1 MNGMRTNK
9 FAGQIAGI
17 LVLITGFMVV
27 PSGAQENLVRILS
40 PSTGAVARPGQTITV
55 AVAADASVEKL
66 ALIGQHPLGVG
77 RVVAGGAPGIIARG
91 QGESRPIQFQVRIP
105 VDIRPGVYRVTAMGR
120 ISGGDVE
127 SEAVTID
134 VEKSEE
140 PVRIWAEPSLIQFA
154 HVGDEIPVRVLGIFA
169 GGSNEELTKSTKTVF
184 ISADPR
190 VAAVSASGMVTAVG
204 PGKTTI
210 QARTPSSDYSIP
222 VRVQ

>member
-1 MNGMRTNK
+1 MNDMRLHK
-9 FAGQIAGI
+9 LAGQIAGVV
-17 LVLITGFMVV
+17 VLIAGVIVV
-27 PSGAQENLVRILS
+27 PSGAQQSRVRILS
-40 PSTGAVARPGQTITV
+40 PSAGTVARPGETITV

-77 RVVAGGAPGIIARG
+77 QVLAGGAPGIMARG

-105 VDIRPGVYRVTAMGR
+105 ADTQPGTYRVTAMGR
-120 ISGGDVE
+120 VSGGEVE

-140 PVRIWAEPSLIQFA
+140 PVRIWAEPALIQFA
-154 HVGDEIPVRVLGIFA
+154 RAGEEIPLRVLGAFA
-169 GGSNEELTKSTKTVF
+169 SGSNEELTKSSKTAF
-184 ISADPR
+184 SSADPR
-190 VAAVSASGMVTAVG
+190 VATVSAAGIVTAVG

-222 VRVQ
+222 VRVP